1 MAVVDR
7 IRRYFQSPQGR
18 RTRARVERMARDP
31 RTQAKAR
38 RLLSRFRGGGRRR
51 Y

>member
-1 MAVVDR
+1 MAGIMTKIKAWTR
-7 IRRYFQSPQGR
+7 SPQGQKA
-18 RTRARVERMARDP
+18 RARAERMARDP

-38 RLLSRFRGGGRRR
+38 GLLAKFRGKRRH